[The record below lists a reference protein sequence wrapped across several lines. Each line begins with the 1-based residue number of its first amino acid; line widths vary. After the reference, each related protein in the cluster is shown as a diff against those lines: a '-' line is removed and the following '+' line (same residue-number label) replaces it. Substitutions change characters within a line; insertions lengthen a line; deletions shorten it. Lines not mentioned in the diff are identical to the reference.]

1 MADYV
6 TEVWSGWK
14 LIDVPDGAGG
24 AEARHRQHL
33 VTRRR
38 HQLAVLEL
46 LGETHPELVRGER
59 DVSVPPEVSQQWEAS
74 LQAGGSGSVV
84 EIRNKVNFLSLLS

>member
-38 HQLAVLEL
+38 HQLAVL
-46 LGETHPELVRGER
+46 
-59 DVSVPPEVSQQWEAS
+59 
-74 LQAGGSGSVV
+74 
-84 EIRNKVNFLSLLS
+84 